1 LPKNKWKH
9 GQAPTHI
16 LHYVR
21 RYTVYTNIQ
30 GADRME
36 VIVPAM
42 KILGIAIA
50 ADLTGKALEER
61 GQGGK
66 VVFVKLL
73 SHVACAYIVVDLL
86 RDAFSY
92 MVHVLGV
99 IG

>member
-1 LPKNKWKH
+1 
-9 GQAPTHI
+9 
-16 LHYVR
+16 
-21 RYTVYTNIQ
+21 
-30 GADRME
+30 ME

-42 KILGIAIA
+42 KILGIAVA
-50 ADLTGKALEER
+50 TDVTGRFMEER

-66 VVFVKLL
+66 VVFVKVIA
-73 SHVACAYIVVDLL
+73 HVACAYIVMDLL